1 MEDWTELRVAR
12 KWPVAVDIVALELVS
27 KTGAELPPFEPGAYI
42 DVQIPGGLLRPYS
55 LCNAPHQPNHYRIAV
70 QRERDS
76 RGASKWLHDRLQPG
90 DALQVRRPLND
101 FPLDRSAVYSVLLAG
116 GIGVTPLLSMAE
128 DLWHRG
134 AAFELHVCAKNA
146 AQTPFFTE
154 LGQAAYRHRIHFHW
168 SEDPAGRIGFQTCLS
183 RLPSLTHAYV
193 CGPSQ
198 FISSALGT
206 ALKLGWAHE
215 RLHFENFT

>member
-116 GIGVTPLLSMAE
+116 GIG
-128 DLWHRG
+128 DQ
-134 AAFELHVCAKNA
+134 AFTWSPSSGTWASQRSPQERSRD
-146 AQTPFFTE
+146 TEFTDTKKQ
-154 LGQAAYRHRIHFHW
+154 LRNVA
-168 SEDPAGRIGFQTCLS
+168 S
-183 RLPSLTHAYV
+183 RLVIAP
-193 CGPSQ
+193 C
-198 FISSALGT
+198 IK
-206 ALKLGWAHE
+206 KL
-215 RLHFENFT
+215 